1 MPSLLSAPL
10 FGYVDRN
17 DPIYQNT
24 RRFVLSRENPYYMV
38 GPVLN
43 GTGGPHVG
51 PGMAWPMSLNVQIMT
66 SDDDAEIVNCLQ
78 QILSATDGLGLI
90 HESISSKSASIL
102 DETMTASLDK

>member
-43 GTGGPHVG
+43 G
-51 PGMAWPMSLNVQIMT
+51 
-66 SDDDAEIVNCLQ
+66 
-78 QILSATDGLGLI
+78 
-90 HESISSKSASIL
+90 
-102 DETMTASLDK
+102 